1 MTYIRRASAVDHLRV
16 ENNVEYMSGAWKEFQ
31 PPAKIKYSNLHVRQD
46 DEAKTFWCYMQPT
59 GNPNYTHE
67 LMSDI
72 SNMQT
77 AISDACRSRSAGEKS
92 PLDWFIMAS
101 AVPGIFSF
109 GGDLKHFAERIK
121 SGDHAAI
128 RHYGHVAVEA
138 IHRNTVAFDAPLVT
152 IALVQGDALGGGFEH
167 ALSFDMIV
175 AERDAKFGLPE
186 ILFNMFPGMGA
197 YSFLSRRI
205 GRQRAEALI
214 MSGSIHTGQ
223 EMHEMGVVDIL
234 AEPGQGEQA
243 VRDFIAR
250 TGRKHNALHATF
262 QARRRVDPV
271 TLDELR
277 DVVDIWATAAMNLT
291 APDLRRMARLVAAQD
306 RRMGVGRVGAEP
318 AGAEM
323 IAAE

>member
-1 MTYIRRASAVDHLRV
+1 MTFILKANAVDHLRV
-16 ENNVEYMSGAWKEFQ
+16 ESNTERMSGIWDKPQA
-31 PPAKIKYSNLHVRQD
+31 PAEIKYSNLNVRQD
-46 DEAKTFWCYMQPT
+46 DEARTFWCYMQPT

-67 LMSDI
+67 TMRDI

-77 AISDACRSRSAGEKS
+77 ALSSACKKHSVEAKS
-92 PLDWFIMAS
+92 PLDWFVMAS
-101 AVPGIFSF
+101 SIPGIFSF
-109 GGDLKHFAERIK
+109 GGDLRHFAERIK
-121 SGDHAAI
+121 AGDHAAI

-138 IHRNTVAFDAPLVT
+138 IHRNTIAFDAPLVT

-197 YSFLSRRI
+197 YSFLSRRL

-243 VRDFIAR
+243 VRDFITR
-250 TGRKHNALHATF
+250 TGRKHNALHATY

-277 DVVDIWATAAMNLT
+277 DVVDIWAAAAMNLT

-306 RRMGVGRVGAEP
+306 RRMGVGQR
-318 AGAEM
+318 GAEM